1 MSQSTV
7 RPATAAALAAA
18 VVMGGPVLAGCAAG
32 HAVTKGS
39 HPVASSHVV
48 VRSSV
53 AGNGGALGRMIA
65 KLQAAAATPFE
76 AEYMAGGI
84 DPPFIVYAVRPPDG
98 LLVKVT
104 TFGGKS
110 RRIQFVVNGSG
121 AYLCRSPG
129 TGPARWTCQQLDRA
143 GVAAQQRI
151 FGVYTAAHWAAYLK
165 TVRLAAG
172 TKATTA
178 RAYALPTIGR
188 GARDDRM
195 SCIDF
200 RPVGAAAGFRG
211 IRTICAAAPGVLGS
225 VMGCYGPTIVM
236 GRYITSPSASLFQLP
251 PGAKVIGQ
259 GAQQPR
265 AA

>member
-1 MSQSTV
+1 MSQSTG
-7 RPATAAALAAA
+7 RRGTAAALGCA
-18 VVMGGPVLAGCAAG
+18 VMMGGLVLAGCAAG

-53 AGNGGALGRMIA
+53 AGNGGALGRMIT
-65 KLQAAAATPFE
+65 KLQAVAATPFE
-76 AEYMAGGI
+76 AEYMVGGM
-84 DPPFIVYAVRPPDG
+84 DPPVIVYAVRPPDG

-104 TFGGKS
+104 TFGVKG

-121 AYLCRSPG
+121 SYLCRSPG

-143 GVAAQQRI
+143 GVAAQQRV

-172 TKATTA
+172 TKATTV
-178 RAYALPTIGR
+178 RAHALPTIGT

-200 RPVGAAAGFRG
+200 RPAGAPAGFRG
-211 IRTICAAAPGVLGS
+211 IRTICAAASGVLGS
-225 VMGCYGPTIVM
+225 VMGCHGPTIVM
-236 GRYITSPSASLFQLP
+236 GRYITSPPASLFQLP
-251 PGAKVIGQ
+251 PGAKIIGQ

-265 AA
+265 SA

>member
-1 MSQSTV
+1 MSPVTGQ
-7 RPATAAALAAA
+7 PGTAAALAAA
-18 VVMGGPVLAGCAAG
+18 VVLGGLVLAGCTTG
-32 HAVTKGS
+32 HTAKKAPHVG
-39 HPVASSHVV
+39 ASSHVV

-53 AGNGGALGRMIA
+53 AGKGGALGRIIA

-76 AEYMAGGI
+76 AEYMVGGM
-84 DPPFIVYAVRPPDG
+84 DPPSIVYAVRPPGG

-104 TFGGKS
+104 KFGVKG

-121 AYLCRSPG
+121 SYLCRSPAV
-129 TGPARWTCQQLDRA
+129 GPARWTCQQLDRA
-143 GVAAQQRI
+143 GVAAQQQI

-172 TKATTA
+172 TKATTT
-178 RAYALPTIGR
+178 RAYALPTIGK

-200 RPVGAAAGFRG
+200 RPAGAPAGFRG

-225 VMGCYGPTIVM
+225 VMGCHGP
-236 GRYITSPSASLFQLP
+236 PS
-251 PGAKVIGQ
+251 
-259 GAQQPR
+259 
-265 AA
+265 